1 MIYRGVP
8 YPLCFYFTSGDTGS
22 FVGGGGGGGI
32 LLCFVYC
39 CFVFVIFVLVVYSI
53 VSCSHMSCVLFL
65 VLHAVVG
72 SV

>member
-22 FVGGGGGGGI
+22 FVWGGYFI

-39 CFVFVIFVLVVYSI
+39 CFVFVVLVLVVYSI
-53 VSCSHMSCVLFL
+53 VSCSHMSYVLFL
-65 VLHAVVG
+65 VLHVVVG

>member
-8 YPLCFYFTSGDTGS
+8 YPLCFYFTSGDTRS
-22 FVGGGGGGGI
+22 FVLGEGI
-32 LLCFVYC
+32 LLCFVYR
-39 CFVFVIFVLVVYSI
+39 CFVFVVLVLVVYNI
-53 VSCSHMSCVLFL
+53 VSCSHMCCVLFL

>member
-8 YPLCFYFTSGDTGS
+8 YPLCFYFTSGDTGF
-22 FVGGGGGGGI
+22 FVWGRGI
-32 LLCFVYC
+32 LLCFVYR
-39 CFVFVIFVLVVYSI
+39 CFVFVVLVLVVYSI